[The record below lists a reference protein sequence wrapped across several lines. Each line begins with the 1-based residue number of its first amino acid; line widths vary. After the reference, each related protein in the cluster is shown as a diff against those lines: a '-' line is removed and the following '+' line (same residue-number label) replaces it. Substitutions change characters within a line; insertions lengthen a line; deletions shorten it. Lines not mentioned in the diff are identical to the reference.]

1 MKHIIGAIFLA
12 ALLLIGPTSVEAAK
26 FGVEITGSDLLEL
39 CENGDDYS
47 DGLCLGFVIG
57 VLDISFDTR
66 LYCLEKATNKQIVM
80 VIVKWMRANPEEL
93 HFPAKWIVAKAL
105 FNVFPCRDE

>member
-1 MKHIIGAIFLA
+1 MKQIIGAIFLA
-12 ALLLIGPTSVEAAK
+12 SILFMGSTSAEAAK
-26 FGVEITGSDLLEL
+26 FGVEITGTDLLEL

-66 LYCLEKATNKQIVM
+66 LYCLEKATNKQIAM

-105 FNVFPCRDE
+105 FNVFPCREN

>member
-1 MKHIIGAIFLA
+1 MKQIIGAIFLTT
-12 ALLLIGPTSVEAAK
+12 LLLIGPTSSEAAK

-80 VIVKWMRANPEEL
+80 VIVKWMRTNPEEL

-105 FNVFPCRDE
+105 FNVFPCREK

>member
-12 ALLLIGPTSVEAAK
+12 AILLISSTSAEAAN

-80 VIVKWMRANPEEL
+80 VIGKWMRVNPEEL
-93 HFPAKWIVAKAL
+93 HFPAKWILAKAL
-105 FNVFPCRDE
+105 FNVFPCRDQ

>member
-12 ALLLIGPTSVEAAK
+12 ALLSIGSSSAEAAK

-66 LYCLEKATNKQIVM
+66 LYCLEKATNKQITM

-105 FNVFPCRDE
+105 FNVFPCRDQ

>member
-12 ALLLIGPTSVEAAK
+12 ALLFIGSTSAEAAK

-105 FNVFPCRDE
+105 FNVFPCRDQ